1 MHLSPRPG
9 NFLGPKV
16 HVRTGHGSRAE
27 QHPRD
32 LCWLMKVGYKTT
44 MGSYAKGALLVLL
57 FCLGARA
64 SFAQEQEQQRKDQ
77 RGSSNLAY
85 RATRETPDLQRKPVK
100 SRPLTPSEGLAIL
113 GEALDFRHHSNLPA
127 DCSHFVHELYER
139 AGFPYEYASSSDLY
153 AGIDEFRRVASP
165 QPGDLAVWPGHA
177 GIVVNPA
184 QHSFFSALS
193 SGHGVDTYDSPY
205 WKRRGRP
212 RFYRYVKLPSG
223 VLSTSIRAASLKPA
237 ALGHTEPR
245 EASTDDFVPNRSE
258 ESSNEVGSSTK
269 LAENLPMDTATPPV
283 PVVNSVRPKPD
294 QVSAAFLESCKGWGE
309 SLRDRDLFKSAQPV
323 IVFGH
328 FEVRKVH
335 LAGNQGWAEVQIDE
349 LLSVAGG
356 KAQVHAR
363 SERQRWPLRRRSKTS
378 WELAPPRDTI
388 YLPQPIA
395 VRILAHEL
403 AQLTEDTPNAV
414 SRPQEKAELARL
426 LDGLLG
432 K

>member
-1 MHLSPRPG
+1 MR
-9 NFLGPKV
+9 F
-16 HVRTGHGSRAE
+16 
-27 QHPRD
+27 Q
-32 LCWLMKVGYKTT
+32 
-44 MGSYAKGALLVLL
+44 AKGALLVLL

-64 SFAQEQEQQRKDQ
+64 SFAQEQEQQQKDQ
-77 RGSSNLAY
+77 
-85 RATRETPDLQRKPVK
+85 QRKPVK
-100 SRPLTPSEGLAIL
+100 SRPLTASEGLAIL
-113 GEALDFRHHSNLPA
+113 GEALDFRHHANLPA
-127 DCSHFVHELYER
+127 DCSHFVHELYAR

-184 QHSFFSALS
+184 QRSFFSALS
-193 SGHGVDTYDSPY
+193 SGHGVDLYDSPY

-212 RFYRYVKLPSG
+212 RFYRYVKPIPGG
-223 VLSTSIRAASLKPA
+223 VLSTSIRTASLKPA
-237 ALGHTEPR
+237 ALGRAEPP
-245 EASTDDFVPNRSE
+245 EAAPDDSVSDRSLRDQSQADRSQADRFQSDRSE
-258 ESSNEVGSSTK
+258 ESLNEVGSSTK
-269 LAENLPMDTATPPV
+269 LAENLPMGAATPPV

-294 QVSAAFLESCKGWGE
+294 QVGAAFLESCKGWGE
-309 SLRDRDLFKSAQPV
+309 SLRERDLFKSAQPV

-335 LAGNQGWAEVQIDE
+335 LAGNRGWVEVQIDE

-356 KAQVHAR
+356 KAQVRER
-363 SERQRWPLRRRSKTS
+363 SERQRWPLRRRNKTS
-378 WELAPPRDTI
+378 WELAPARDTI

-403 AQLTEDTPNAV
+403 AQLTEDTPNPV
-414 SRPQEKAELARL
+414 SRPQEKAQLARL

>member
-1 MHLSPRPG
+1 MR
-9 NFLGPKV
+9 F
-16 HVRTGHGSRAE
+16 
-27 QHPRD
+27 
-32 LCWLMKVGYKTT
+32 
-44 MGSYAKGALLVLL
+44 YAKGALLVLL
-57 FCLGARA
+57 VCLGARA
-64 SFAQEQEQQRKDQ
+64 SFAQEQQKDRQ
-77 RGSSNLAY
+77 GSSNHAY
-85 RATRETPDLQRKPVK
+85 RAIRETPDLQRKPIK
-100 SRPLTPSEGLAIL
+100 ARPLTASEGLAIL
-113 GEALDFRHHSNLPA
+113 GEALDFRHHANLPE
-127 DCSHFVHELYER
+127 DCSHFVHELYGR

-153 AGIDEFRRVASP
+153 AGIDEFRQVASP

-193 SGHGVDTYDSPY
+193 SGHGVDSYDSPY
-205 WKRRGRP
+205 WKQRGRP
-212 RFYRYVKLPSG
+212 RFYRYVTLGPSG

-237 ALGHTEPR
+237 ALGRTEPR
-245 EASTDDFVPNRSE
+245 EASTDDSVADRSE
-258 ESSNEVGSSTK
+258 ESWNAVGPSAK
-269 LAENLPMDTATPPV
+269 LAENLPMDATTPPV
-283 PVVNSVRPKPD
+283 PVVYSVRPKPD

-309 SLRDRDLFKSAQPV
+309 SLRESDLFKSAQPV

-349 LLSVAGG
+349 LLSVTDG
-356 KAQVHAR
+356 KAQVHPR
-363 SERQRWPLRRRSKTS
+363 SERQRWPLRRRNKTS
-378 WELAPPRDTI
+378 WELAPAGDTI

-403 AQLTEDTPNAV
+403 AQLTEDTPNPV

-426 LDGLLG
+426 LDGLLR

>member
-1 MHLSPRPG
+1 MRFH
-9 NFLGPKV
+9 
-16 HVRTGHGSRAE
+16 
-27 QHPRD
+27 
-32 LCWLMKVGYKTT
+32 
-44 MGSYAKGALLVLL
+44 AKGVLLVLL

-64 SFAQEQEQQRKDQ
+64 SFAQGQEQQQKDQ
-77 RGSSNLAY
+77 RGSPHQAY
-85 RATRETPDLQRKPVK
+85 RTTRETPDLQRKPVK
-100 SRPLTPSEGLAIL
+100 SRPLSASEGLAIL
-113 GEALDFRHHSNLPA
+113 GEALDFRHHANLPS

-193 SGHGVDTYDSPY
+193 SGHGVELYDSPY

-212 RFYRYVKLPSG
+212 RFYRYVKPVPGG
-223 VLSTSIRAASLKPA
+223 VLSTSIRTASLKPA
-237 ALGHTEPR
+237 ALGRAEPR
-245 EASTDDFVPNRSE
+245 EASPDDSVPDRSVPDQSRADRYQADRSE
-258 ESSNEVGSSTK
+258 ESLNEVGSSAK

-283 PVVNSVRPKPD
+283 PVVYSVRPKPD
-294 QVSAAFLESCKGWGE
+294 QVGGAFLESCKGWGE
-309 SLRDRDLFKSAQPV
+309 SLRERNLFKSAQPV
-323 IVFGH
+323 VVFDH
-328 FEVRKVH
+328 FEVKKVH
-335 LAGNQGWAEVQIDE
+335 IAGNQGWAEVQIDE
-349 LLSVAGG
+349 LLSVTGG
-356 KAQVHAR
+356 KAQVR
-363 SERQRWPLRRRSKTS
+363 QLSERQRWPLRRRNKTS
-378 WELAPPRDTI
+378 WELAPARDTI

-403 AQLTEDTPNAV
+403 AQLTEDTPNTI

>member
-1 MHLSPRPG
+1 MR
-9 NFLGPKV
+9 F
-16 HVRTGHGSRAE
+16 
-27 QHPRD
+27 
-32 LCWLMKVGYKTT
+32 
-44 MGSYAKGALLVLL
+44 YAKGALLVLL

-64 SFAQEQEQQRKDQ
+64 SFAQEQEQQQKDQ
-77 RGSSNLAY
+77 RGSSNHVY
-85 RATRETPDLQRKPVK
+85 RATRETPDLLRKPIK
-100 SRPLTPSEGLAIL
+100 SRPLTASEGLAIL
-113 GEALDFRHHSNLPA
+113 GEALDFRHHANLPE
-127 DCSHFVHELYER
+127 DCSHFVHELYGR

-193 SGHGVDTYDSPY
+193 SGHGVDLYDSPY

-212 RFYRYVKLPSG
+212 RFYRYVKPVPGG
-223 VLSTSIRAASLKPA
+223 VLSTSIRTASLKPA
-237 ALGHTEPR
+237 ALGRAEPR
-245 EASTDDFVPNRSE
+245 EASPDDSASDRSLPDQAQADRSE
-258 ESSNEVGSSTK
+258 ESLNEVGSSTK
-269 LAENLPMDTATPPV
+269 LAENLPMDATTPPV
-283 PVVNSVRPKPD
+283 PVVYSVRPKPD

-309 SLRDRDLFKSAQPV
+309 SLRERDLFKSAQPV

-335 LAGNQGWAEVQIDE
+335 LAGNQGWVEVQIDE
-349 LLSVAGG
+349 LLSVTGG
-356 KAQVHAR
+356 KAQVHER
-363 SERQRWPLRRRSKTS
+363 SERQRWPLRRRNKTS
-378 WELAPPRDTI
+378 WELAPARDTI

-403 AQLTEDTPNAV
+403 AQLTEDTPNTV

>member
-1 MHLSPRPG
+1 MRFH
-9 NFLGPKV
+9 
-16 HVRTGHGSRAE
+16 
-27 QHPRD
+27 
-32 LCWLMKVGYKTT
+32 
-44 MGSYAKGALLVLL
+44 AKGVLLVLL
-57 FCLGARA
+57 FSLGARA
-64 SFAQEQEQQRKDQ
+64 SFAQGQEQQEQEKDQ
-77 RGSSNLAY
+77 RGSSNPTY

-100 SRPLTPSEGLAIL
+100 SRALTASEGLAIL
-113 GEALDFRHHSNLPA
+113 GEALDFRHHSKLPE

-153 AGIDEFRRVASP
+153 DGIDEFRRVASP

-184 QHSFFSALS
+184 QHSFFSKLS
-193 SGHGVDTYDSPY
+193 SGHGVELYDSPY

-212 RFYRYVKLPSG
+212 RFYRYVKPLPGG
-223 VLSTSIRAASLKPA
+223 VLSTSTRAASLKPA
-237 ALGHTEPR
+237 ALGRAAEPR
-245 EASTDDFVPNRSE
+245 EASPDDSVSGRSLTDRSQADRSE
-258 ESSNEVGSSTK
+258 ESLNEVGSSTK
-269 LAENLPMDTATPPV
+269 LAENLPMDAATPPV
-283 PVVNSVRPKPD
+283 PVVNFARPKPD
-294 QVSAAFLESCKGWGE
+294 QVGAAFLESCKGWGE
-309 SLRDRDLFKSAQPV
+309 SLRERDLFKSAQPV

-335 LAGNQGWAEVQIDE
+335 LAGNQGWAEVQVDE
-349 LLSVAGG
+349 LLSVEGG
-356 KAQVHAR
+356 KAQLHPR
-363 SERQRWPLRRRSKTS
+363 SERQRWPLRRRTKTS

-403 AQLTEDTPNAV
+403 AQLTEDTPNKV

>member
-1 MHLSPRPG
+1 M
-9 NFLGPKV
+9 
-16 HVRTGHGSRAE
+16 A
-27 QHPRD
+27 
-32 LCWLMKVGYKTT
+32 VGYKTT
-44 MGSYAKGALLVLL
+44 MRFYAKGVLLVLL
-57 FCLGARA
+57 VCLGACA
-64 SFAQEQEQQRKDQ
+64 SFAQEQQKDQ
-77 RGSSNLAY
+77 RGNSNPAY
-85 RATRETPDLQRKPVK
+85 RAKHKTPELQRKPIK
-100 SRPLTPSEGLAIL
+100 DRPLTPSEGLAIL
-113 GEALDFRHHSNLPA
+113 GAALDFRHHAKFSS
-127 DCSHFVHELYER
+127 DCSHFVHELYGS

-193 SGHGVDTYDSPY
+193 SGHGVELYDSPY

-212 RFYRYVKLPSG
+212 RFYRYVKPVPRD
-223 VLSTSIRAASLKPA
+223 VLSASVRTPSLKPTA
-237 ALGHTEPR
+237 MDHTERR
-245 EASTDDFVPNRSE
+245 EASTDDSVPDRSVLDRSE
-258 ESSNEVGSSTK
+258 ESGNEVGSSTT
-269 LAENLPMDTATPPV
+269 LAENLPMDTTTPPV
-283 PVVNSVRPKPD
+283 PVVNFARPKPD
-294 QVSAAFLESCKGWGE
+294 QVSAAFLEACKGWGE
-309 SLRDRDLFKSAQPV
+309 SLRERDLFQSAQPV
-323 IVFGH
+323 IVFDH

-335 LAGNQGWAEVQIDE
+335 IAKNQGWVEVQIDE
-349 LLSVAGG
+349 LLSVTGG
-356 KAQVHAR
+356 KGQVHEH

-378 WELAPPRDTI
+378 WELVPARDTI

-403 AQLTEDTPNAV
+403 EQLTGDTPSPG

>member
-1 MHLSPRPG
+1 MR
-9 NFLGPKV
+9 F
-16 HVRTGHGSRAE
+16 
-27 QHPRD
+27 
-32 LCWLMKVGYKTT
+32 
-44 MGSYAKGALLVLL
+44 YAKGALLVLL
-57 FCLGARA
+57 FCLDARA
-64 SFAQEQEQQRKDQ
+64 SFAQEQQKDRQ
-77 RGSSNLAY
+77 GSSNHAY
-85 RATRETPDLQRKPVK
+85 RAIRETPDLQRKPITA
-100 SRPLTPSEGLAIL
+100 RPLTASEGLAIL
-113 GEALDFRHHSNLPA
+113 GEALDFRHHANLPE
-127 DCSHFVHELYER
+127 DCSHFVHELYGR

-153 AGIDEFRRVASP
+153 AGIDEFRQVASP

-193 SGHGVDTYDSPY
+193 SGHGVDSYDSPY
-205 WKRRGRP
+205 WKQRGRP
-212 RFYRYVKLPSG
+212 RFYRYVTLGPSG

-237 ALGHTEPR
+237 ALGRTEPR
-245 EASTDDFVPNRSE
+245 EASTDDSVADRSE
-258 ESSNEVGSSTK
+258 ESWNAVGPSAK
-269 LAENLPMDTATPPV
+269 LAENLPMDATTPPV
-283 PVVNSVRPKPD
+283 PVVYSVRPKPD

-309 SLRDRDLFKSAQPV
+309 SLRESDLFKSAQPV

-349 LLSVAGG
+349 LLSVTDG
-356 KAQVHAR
+356 KAQVHPR
-363 SERQRWPLRRRSKTS
+363 SERQRWPLRRRNKTS
-378 WELAPPRDTI
+378 WELAPAGDTI

-403 AQLTEDTPNAV
+403 AQLTEDTPNPV

-426 LDGLLG
+426 LDGLLR